1 MTGLINV
8 HTHILP
14 GVDDGADDLE
24 EALKMLELEYQDGVR
39 TIFAT
44 PHYRKGMFECFGNQ
58 ITKQYE
64 LVKKEASKRW
74 KDLQIIL
81 GCEFHANMDMV
92 NLLYENSQ
100 FAIVNSRCVLTEFS
114 ELSELSFIQERC
126 YTLLSSGYD
135 PIIAHAERYHA
146 LYNKFD
152 VIEQLTDMG
161 VYIQLNA
168 RRIMGKDGFGM
179 KRFCKKMMKKD
190 LLHFVGDDAHNMEDR
205 KPAMGKCAEYI
216 EKVMGADYAKKV
228 LMDNP
233 KNLIIESR

>member
-1 MTGLINV
+1 M
-8 HTHILP
+8 
-14 GVDDGADDLE
+14 
-24 EALKMLELEYQDGVR
+24 
-39 TIFAT
+39 
-44 PHYRKGMFECFGNQ
+44 
-58 ITKQYE
+58 
-64 LVKKEASKRW
+64 
-74 KDLQIIL
+74 
-81 GCEFHANMDMV
+81 
-92 NLLYENSQ
+92 
-100 FAIVNSRCVLTEFS
+100 
-114 ELSELSFIQERC
+114 
-126 YTLLSSGYD
+126 
-135 PIIAHAERYHA
+135 
-146 LYNKFD
+146 YNKFD

-168 RRIMGKDGFGM
+168 RSIMGKDGFGM

>member
-1 MTGLINV
+1 M
-8 HTHILP
+8 
-14 GVDDGADDLE
+14 
-24 EALKMLELEYQDGVR
+24 
-39 TIFAT
+39 
-44 PHYRKGMFECFGNQ
+44 
-58 ITKQYE
+58 
-64 LVKKEASKRW
+64 
-74 KDLQIIL
+74 
-81 GCEFHANMDMV
+81 
-92 NLLYENSQ
+92 
-100 FAIVNSRCVLTEFS
+100 
-114 ELSELSFIQERC
+114 
-126 YTLLSSGYD
+126 LSSGYD

-168 RRIMGKDGFGM
+168 RSIMGKDGFGM

-216 EKVMGADYAKKV
+216 EKVMGEDYARKV